1 MAEIPGDIAN
11 AASSGRVPKGIDL
24 SYLAQERNEPTI
36 IATLFV
42 FSLTTFVI
50 ILRCYARRCIL
61 KKFGLDDAIAVATMV
76 SFTSIVRART
86 SRSEMPFHGRNC
98 PDMRD
103 FPGQNCM
110 IHGD

>member
-50 ILRCYARRCIL
+50 ILRCSTVNEKLDRR
-61 KKFGLDDAIAVATMV
+61 M
-76 SFTSIVRART
+76 TSHESQIECQT
-86 SRSEMPFHGRNC
+86 
-98 PDMRD
+98 
-103 FPGQNCM
+103 
-110 IHGD
+110 